1 MSALTSR
8 RSSNPPPRRSS
19 NPPPP
24 GSSPR
29 PSHQDLVGSTGI
41 GARFRPARINAAEL
55 PADLACRF
63 QCDGAFLGP
72 FAVLDLSTVGFAAA
86 ARDPLAL
93 APGSVLDSFELTL
106 GDRVIWSGE
115 ATVVHGG
122 DDRIGGRF
130 TSGLLDLRQLR
141 LEATLESRLAVLQE
155 QQERLPVEWR
165 AAVGDL
171 RQLIEGVRAE
181 LDAIEQDEARDPMRL
196 ADEEAE
202 LFAGLS
208 ARWGSEYY
216 GAVARL
222 HALSQDFDDR
232 TNALACGYASSAIMP
247 LLMSCPIHRR
257 AYEKPLGYAGDY
269 RMMELLCA
277 DELSGEGLFGRF
289 LHLTMQNYTLGRT
302 VRARQVV
309 MRDAVRAAIDAP
321 GDEPV
326 RVLAVAAG
334 PALELRRLLEETG
347 PLERSVELVLLD
359 QDPSA
364 HEAAHRHLT
373 RILLQRHHGTLPVTV
388 QCVHYSVR
396 QLLKPQTP
404 EELRIRDSLG
414 TFDLIYSAGLYDYLP
429 DLVAQRL
436 TTLLYARLRPGGRL
450 LVGNMVET
458 ADTTWVLHFVLG
470 WALLYRTHESML
482 RLAQRLAPA
491 PERLGITRDA
501 TGRCVFLDAQKSR
514 SA

>member
-24 GSSPR
+24 GYSPR
-29 PSHQDLVGSTGI
+29 PSHQDLVGSTGV

-63 QCDGAFLGP
+63 RCDGAFLGP

-86 ARDPLAL
+86 AGDSLAL
-93 APGSVLDSFELTL
+93 APGSVLDSFELIL

-141 LEATLESRLAVLQE
+141 IEATLESRLAVLQE

-171 RQLIEGVRAE
+171 RQLLEGVRAE

-202 LFAGLS
+202 LFAGLG
-208 ARWGSEYY
+208 ARWGREYY

-222 HALSQDFDDR
+222 HAMSRDFDDR

-247 LLMSCPIHRR
+247 LLMACPIHRR

-277 DELSGEGLFGRF
+277 DELSGESLFGRF

-302 VRARQVV
+302 VRARQ
-309 MRDAVRAAIDAP
+309 M
-321 GDEPV
+321 
-326 RVLAVAAG
+326 
-334 PALELRRLLEETG
+334 
-347 PLERSVELVLLD
+347 
-359 QDPSA
+359 
-364 HEAAHRHLT
+364 
-373 RILLQRHHGTLPVTV
+373 
-388 QCVHYSVR
+388 
-396 QLLKPQTP
+396 
-404 EELRIRDSLG
+404 
-414 TFDLIYSAGLYDYLP
+414 
-429 DLVAQRL
+429 
-436 TTLLYARLRPGGRL
+436 
-450 LVGNMVET
+450 
-458 ADTTWVLHFVLG
+458 
-470 WALLYRTHESML
+470 
-482 RLAQRLAPA
+482 
-491 PERLGITRDA
+491 
-501 TGRCVFLDAQKSR
+501 
-514 SA
+514 